1 MLLNNKQNHPGVV
14 VLELSGRLQMGAD
27 CKRLETEIDRLLEM
41 KEHFVILEMAG
52 VDHIDS
58 AFVGQIVKTFTRLSK
73 SGGALRMAG
82 VKGMADGVLRMTQ
95 VNRVIPMFSNVD
107 HALKDFP
114 PPAAGP
120 AAAP

>member
-1 MLLNNKQNHPGVV
+1 MLLHSKLSHPGVV

-27 CKRLETEIDRLLEM
+27 CKRMEQEIDRLLD
-41 KEHFVILEMAG
+41 KKDHFVILEMTG

-73 SGGALRMAG
+73 SGGALRLAG

-114 PPAAGP
+114 PAAAGP
-120 AAAP
+120 TVTP